1 MKENH
6 SEDIHSVNFYFLMK
20 IISKNLRFIVLFSIV
35 SLIVGFSVSLF
46 IQNTYQS
53 SSLIKL
59 KILPERDGVSLPQG
73 TAGLLGGFLN
83 SNQESNNFKHI
94 IVSRDFFHE
103 IYKEPSF
110 LSQLEAIEDYD
121 PSNGRLIYK
130 ESIYDPEKSEWLLE
144 KPSLLDSHRN
154 FLENHLF
161 YEAQED
167 NILEVSIKHASPY
180 VAESWM
186 NLILTKV
193 DQYQRKK
200 DEKQLL
206 TSIAFLKEE
215 YSKSPFSEIRNSL
228 TSVIGKK
235 YEDLALIN
243 SSDYYSFE
251 IIDSPFFP
259 ISIHSP
265 NRILISILGLFL
277 GFFFSIF
284 FILFLVVIRPE
295 NHEPR
300 TFKFIVSK

>member
-1 MKENH
+1 M
-6 SEDIHSVNFYFLMK
+6 
-20 IISKNLRFIVLFSIV
+20 
-35 SLIVGFSVSLF
+35 
-46 IQNTYQS
+46 
-53 SSLIKL
+53 
-59 KILPERDGVSLPQG
+59 
-73 TAGLLGGFLN
+73 
-83 SNQESNNFKHI
+83 
-94 IVSRDFFHE
+94 
-103 IYKEPSF
+103 
-110 LSQLEAIEDYD
+110 
-121 PSNGRLIYK
+121 
-130 ESIYDPEKSEWLLE
+130 E

-251 IIDSPFFP
+251 IIDSPFFSDFHSFTKSYRNFNSRP
-259 ISIHSP
+259 IF
-265 NRILISILGLFL
+265 RFFLIYFFLFYFWL
-277 GFFFSIF
+277 
-284 FILFLVVIRPE
+284 
-295 NHEPR
+295 
-300 TFKFIVSK
+300 

>member
-6 SEDIHSVNFYFLMK
+6 SEDIHSVNFYLLMK
-20 IISKNLRFIVLFSIV
+20 IISKNARFIVLFSIV
-35 SLIVGFSVSLF
+35 SLILGFSVSLF

-59 KILPERDGVSLPQG
+59 KTLPKKDGISLPQG
-73 TAGLLGGFLN
+73 TGLLGGFLN
-83 SNQESNNFKHI
+83 SNLETNNFKHI
-94 IVSRDFFHE
+94 LVSRDFFHE

-110 LSQLEAIEDYD
+110 LGQLEAIEDYD
-121 PSNGRLIYK
+121 PLNGRLIYK
-130 ESIYDPEKSEWLLE
+130 ESIYDSEKREWLLE

-180 VAESWM
+180 IAESWM

-200 DEKQLL
+200 DKKQLL

-215 YSKSPFSEIRNSL
+215 YSKSSFSEIRNSL
-228 TSVIGKK
+228 TSVIAKK
-235 YEDLALIN
+235 YEDLALMN

-259 ISIHSP
+259 ISIYSP
-265 NRILISILGLFL
+265 NRVLFSILGLFL
-277 GFFFSIF
+277 GFFLSIF

-295 NHEPR
+295 NHEST

>member
-1 MKENH
+1 MNENYAEN
-6 SEDIHSVNFYFLMK
+6 SDSVDLYFLIK
-20 IISKNLRFIVLFSIV
+20 IILKNSKFILLFSLF
-35 SLIVGFSVSLF
+35 SLLIGFSVSLF

-59 KILPERDGVSLPQG
+59 KILPQRDGVSLPQG

-83 SNQESNNFKHI
+83 SYQESNNFKHI
-94 IVSRDFFHE
+94 IASRDFFHQ

-110 LSQLEAIEDYD
+110 LGQLEAIEDYD

-265 NRILISILGLFL
+265 NRVLFSILGLFL
-277 GFFFSIF
+277 GFFLSIF

-295 NHEPR
+295 NHEST